1 MDVDEMNVT
10 QRHLS
15 VVPVDDVS
23 IQISGM
29 GGVYALTVALNGS
42 VLDNATTG
50 VAYHVHTVVPPNYFS
65 ILWQIP
71 QYILITSAEILFSIT
86 GLEFAYS
93 QSSPALKSV
102 VQAMWLFTVAIGDII
117 IILVVEN
124 NIFTNLVS

>member
-1 MDVDEMNVT
+1 M
-10 QRHLS
+10 
-15 VVPVDDVS
+15 
-23 IQISGM
+23 
-29 GGVYALTVALNGS
+29 
-42 VLDNATTG
+42 
-50 VAYHVHTVVPPNYFS
+50 HTIVPPNYFS

-93 QSSPALKSV
+93 QVRRLFLGGPNGHLQSSPALKSV
-102 VQAMWLFTVAIGDII
+102 VQAIWLFTVAIGDII